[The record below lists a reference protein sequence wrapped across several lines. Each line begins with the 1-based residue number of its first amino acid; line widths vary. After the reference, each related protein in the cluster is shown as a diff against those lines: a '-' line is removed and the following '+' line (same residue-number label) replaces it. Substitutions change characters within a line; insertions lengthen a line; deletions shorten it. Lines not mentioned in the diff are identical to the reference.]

1 MQTLLKMPWPVL
13 LMARELDLGG
23 SERQL
28 ALLARALDRS
38 KFEPIVGCFR
48 PAGLRGHELETAGVP
63 IAHFPV
69 YSFASPGAV
78 AGAWKLARFIRRRGI
93 RLVHTF
99 DYPLAAFALPVA
111 RLFTDAIAVSS
122 QRSHRDLI
130 PPGHRRLVRATDPLA
145 AAVVV
150 NCEFVRRHLEQD
162 EGVPASRIRLCH
174 NGIDLEEFSRRD
186 FPRPTALPQNALVI
200 GVVCALRPEK
210 GLPDLLHAFARIR
223 RAAAALKLA
232 VVGSGSMLEEL
243 ESLARGLGI
252 ADDCVFAPAT
262 EQVAA
267 WLGAMDVFVLPS
279 RSEALSNSL
288 MEAMACGC
296 CAVASNVGGNP
307 ELIRHGETG
316 LLFEAGDVS
325 GLAAVLE
332 LLIGNRSLRHRLAG
346 AGTRW
351 IRENFSLRASA
362 ERMGEIYAELID
374 ARVRAAVE

>member
-1 MQTLLKMPWPVL
+1 MPWPVL

-23 SERQL
+23 SKRQM
-28 ALLARALDRS
+28 AQLARALDRS

-48 PAGLRGHELETAGVP
+48 PAGLRGRELEAAGVP

-69 YSFASPGAV
+69 YSLASPRAV
-78 AGAWKLARFIRRRGI
+78 AGAWNLARFIRRRGI

-99 DYPLAAFALPVA
+99 DYPLGVFAVPVA
-111 RLFTDAIAVSS
+111 RLLTDAIAVSS
-122 QRSHRDLI
+122 QRSHRDLV
-130 PPGHRRLVRATDPLA
+130 PPGYRKMVRATDRLA
-145 AAVVV
+145 SAVVV

-162 EGVPASRIRLCH
+162 ESVPASRIRLCY

-186 FPRPTALPQNALVI
+186 GARPTALPQDVLVI

-210 GLPDLLHAFARIR
+210 GLPDLLDAFARIPR
-223 RAAAALKLA
+223 TRAGLKLA
-232 VVGSGSMLEEL
+232 VVGSGPALKQL

-262 EQVAA
+262 GQVAA
-267 WLGAMDVFVLPS
+267 WLRAIDIFVLPS

-316 LLFEAGDVS
+316 LLFEPGDAA

-332 LLIGNRSLRHRLAG
+332 LLIGNSSLRQRLAG

-351 IRENFSLRASA
+351 IRDNFSIRASA
-362 ERMGEIYAELID
+362 RRMGEIYAELID
-374 ARVRAAVE
+374 RRARAALE